1 MARLNEPLVPTD
13 NIETLRRR
21 FLRQNRDIARI
32 NSTQSLRIRSL
43 ENECARMLSENL
55 ELRGHILR
63 LETELQ
69 DSRAQRIADHALE
82 IKEKMEAQ
90 LVEWGAMLAGLGHE
104 PVPRSRSPRVAKKAR
119 TTSSLGRA
127 SCQWKRRDSIDLEAL
142 ALQEGRLPPI
152 WETKSYPRE
161 TLNREEILAICS
173 EAAETSDSP
182 DLGPPPVSRFVDED
196 SVKLELPTRQIADGI
211 EPPALA
217 DSATNPASRTYIP
230 SPAKKPELVTKEP
243 NVAKVEKASST
254 QDEKET
260 EPRVVKAA
268 PTAEPRAP
276 TETVKPSLKRKSRDD
291 EDRTNGQAALPPAEA
306 SASPEKSTVL
316 KDRTVNRP
324 IKEIRKDGRGKLK
337 NAGGG
342 SATQRKP
349 LGAKSSNENLGSPM
363 KGVKPSVVDEVAKAK
378 SDAKR
383 EEHAKSRTGTRKEK
397 AKEKETKPTPAV
409 IEIPA
414 PEPVIPERAPPVAAI
429 EIEMEPEPPA
439 PPQQQEPDG
448 PSAEPN
454 LSVPRSP
461 EPPAS
466 AATTAREEEVC
477 DTPPPLD
484 ISSRGE
490 TTRGSRRTRPAV
502 SYAEPNLRDKMRR
515 PTKQLLDAVAGEGK
529 SLQMRRVSSS
539 SSQSRQSEL
548 PTPASAS
555 STSSSAVRS
564 SERVVGSPR
573 LAAVWKNIPDASAA
587 AAATDNM
594 PPSPLARKTAGR
606 ASPPMGS
613 DLPTT
618 VVTDRRKRN
627 SSALAE
633 LGETTSS
640 NSKVAAPKIPTNRR
654 LEEIAAREAEVAR
667 MFDGPDDNDNDS
679 NSGSSSGSGSS
690 SPTGKASKV
699 PTSTSRIA
707 RSKRLSSMAAA
718 PEDSPEQQNEK
729 RAKSGTSAVV
739 RKRASTSMMAAP
751 PAKSRMGIDNDDGG
765 QDSSSV
771 DGDSGLT
778 ASSADSPGGARS
790 SARGERASSMR
801 RRSMML

>member
-1 MARLNEPLVPTD
+1 MARLNEPLVPPD

-104 PVPRSRSPRVAKKAR
+104 PIPRSRSPRVAKKAR
-119 TTSSLGRA
+119 TRSSLGRA

-196 SVKLELPTRQIADGI
+196 PVKLDLPTRQIADDI

-217 DSATNPASRTYIP
+217 DSVTNPVSRTYIP
-230 SPAKKPELVTKEP
+230 SPAKKAEPVAKEP
-243 NVAKVEKASST
+243 NVAKVEKVST
-254 QDEKET
+254 AQNEKET
-260 EPRVVKAA
+260 EPRIIRAA

-291 EDRTNGQAALPPAEA
+291 EDRTNDQATLPSAEPSAL
-306 SASPEKSTVL
+306 PEKSTVL

-342 SATQRKP
+342 STTQRKP
-349 LGAKSSNENLGSPM
+349 LGAKNSNENLGSPM
-363 KGVKPSVVDEVAKAK
+363 KGVKPSVVDEFAKAK

-383 EEHAKSRTGTRKEK
+383 EEHAKSRTETRKEK
-397 AKEKETKPTPAV
+397 AKEKETKPTPGV

-414 PEPVIPERAPPVAAI
+414 PEPVIAEQAPPVAAI
-429 EIEMEPEPPA
+429 EIEIKPEPPA
-439 PPQQQEPDG
+439 PPQQQELNG
-448 PSAEPN
+448 LSTEPN
-454 LSVPRSP
+454 LPVPRSP

-564 SERVVGSPR
+564 SGLVGGSPR
-573 LAAVWKNIPDASAA
+573 LAAVWKNIPDASV
-587 AAATDNM
+587 ATASDNM

-606 ASPPMGS
+606 ASPPRDS

-640 NSKVAAPKIPTNRR
+640 NGKVAAPKIPTNRR

-679 NSGSSSGSGSS
+679 TSGSGSGSS
-690 SPTGKASKV
+690 SPTGRTSKV
-699 PTSTSRIA
+699 STSASRIA
-707 RSKRLSSMAAA
+707 RSKRLSSIAAA
-718 PEDSPEQQNEK
+718 REDPPEQQNEK

-751 PAKSRMGIDNDDGG
+751 PAKSRIGVDNDDAG

-778 ASSADSPGGARS
+778 ASSADSPVGARS

>member
-104 PVPRSRSPRVAKKAR
+104 PITRSRSPRVAKKAR
-119 TTSSLGRA
+119 TRSSLGRA

-196 SVKLELPTRQIADGI
+196 PVKIDLPTREIADGI

-217 DSATNPASRTYIP
+217 DSATNPVSRTYIP
-230 SPAKKPELVTKEP
+230 PPAKEAEPLAKEP
-243 NVAKVEKASST
+243 NVAKVEKTSSA

-268 PTAEPRAP
+268 STAKPRAP

-291 EDRTNGQAALPPAEA
+291 EDRTNDQAALPSAEA

-316 KDRTVNRP
+316 KGRTVNRP

-363 KGVKPSVVDEVAKAK
+363 KGVKPSIVDDVAKAK

-383 EEHAKSRTGTRKEK
+383 EEHAKSRTETRKEK
-397 AKEKETKPTPAV
+397 AKEKEAKPAPAV

-414 PEPVIPERAPPVAAI
+414 PEPVIPEQASPVAAI
-429 EIEMEPEPPA
+429 EIEIEPEPPA
-439 PPQQQEPDG
+439 PPQQQEPHS
-448 PSAEPN
+448 PFAEPN
-454 LSVPRSP
+454 RSVSRSP
-461 EPPAS
+461 EPAAS

-529 SLQMRRVSSS
+529 SLQMRRASSS

-555 STSSSAVRS
+555 SSSSSAVRS
-564 SERVVGSPR
+564 SGPVVASPR
-573 LAAVWKNIPDASAA
+573 LAAVWKNIPDASA

-606 ASPPMGS
+606 ASPPRGS

-618 VVTDRRKRN
+618 VVTDRRKRS
-627 SSALAE
+627 SSALTE
-633 LGETTSS
+633 LVETTSS
-640 NSKVAAPKIPTNRR
+640 NSKMAAPKIPTNRR

-679 NSGSSSGSGSS
+679 NSSSGSGSGSS
-690 SPTGKASKV
+690 SPTGKTSKV

-718 PEDSPEQQNEK
+718 REDPPEQQNEK

-739 RKRASTSMMAAP
+739 RKRASTSMMAVP
-751 PAKSRMGIDNDDGG
+751 PAKSRMGIDNDDAG
-765 QDSSSV
+765 QDSSSL

-790 SARGERASSMR
+790 STRGEKASSMR

>member
-104 PVPRSRSPRVAKKAR
+104 PVPRSRSPRLAKKAR
-119 TTSSLGRA
+119 TRSSLGRA

-196 SVKLELPTRQIADGI
+196 PVKIDLPTRQIADEI

-217 DSATNPASRTYIP
+217 DSATNPVSRTHMP
-230 SPAKKPELVTKEP
+230 SPANNAEPVAIGP
-243 NVAKVEKASST
+243 NVAKVEKASSA
-254 QDEKET
+254 QEKKDT
-260 EPRVVKAA
+260 ELRVVKAA
-268 PTAEPRAP
+268 STAEPRAP

-291 EDRTNGQAALPPAEA
+291 EDRTNDQAALRSAEA
-306 SASPEKSTVL
+306 SASPEKSTIL

-342 SATQRKP
+342 STTQRKP
-349 LGAKSSNENLGSPM
+349 LGAKNSNENLGSPM
-363 KGVKPSVVDEVAKAK
+363 KGVKPSIVDEVAKAK

-383 EEHAKSRTGTRKEK
+383 EEHAKSRTETRKVK
-397 AKEKETKPTPAV
+397 AKEKETRPAPAV
-409 IEIPA
+409 IEVPA
-414 PEPVIPERAPPVAAI
+414 PEPVIPEQAPPVAAI
-429 EIEMEPEPPA
+429 EIEIEPEPPA

-448 PSAEPN
+448 PSTEPN
-454 LSVPRSP
+454 PSAPRSP
-461 EPPAS
+461 EPPPS

-555 STSSSAVRS
+555 SSSSAVRS
-564 SERVVGSPR
+564 SGPVVASPR

-587 AAATDNM
+587 EATDNM

-606 ASPPMGS
+606 TSPPRGS

-633 LGETTSS
+633 PLETTSS
-640 NSKVAAPKIPTNRR
+640 NGKVAAPKIPTNRR

-679 NSGSSSGSGSS
+679 NSGSGSGSS
-690 SPTGKASKV
+690 SPTGRTSKM

-707 RSKRLSSMAAA
+707 RSKRLSSVAAA
-718 PEDSPEQQNEK
+718 REDPPEQQNEK

-739 RKRASTSMMAAP
+739 RKRASTSMMAVP
-751 PAKSRMGIDNDDGG
+751 PAKSRMGVDNDDAG
-765 QDSSSV
+765 QDSSSL

>member
-119 TTSSLGRA
+119 TRSSLGRA

-196 SVKLELPTRQIADGI
+196 PVKIDLPTRQIADDI

-217 DSATNPASRTYIP
+217 NAATNPVSRTYIP
-230 SPAKKPELVTKEP
+230 SPAKKAEPVAIGP
-243 NVAKVEKASST
+243 NVAKVEKASSA
-254 QDEKET
+254 QDEKDT
-260 EPRVVKAA
+260 APRVVKAA
-268 PTAEPRAP
+268 STAEPRAP

-291 EDRTNGQAALPPAEA
+291 EDRSNDQAALQSAEA
-306 SASPEKSTVL
+306 SASPEKSAVL

-337 NAGGG
+337 NVGGG
-342 SATQRKP
+342 STTQRKP

-363 KGVKPSVVDEVAKAK
+363 KGVKPSIVDEVAKAK

-383 EEHAKSRTGTRKEK
+383 EEHAKSRTETRKVK
-397 AKEKETKPTPAV
+397 AKEKETRPAPAV
-409 IEIPA
+409 IEVPA
-414 PEPVIPERAPPVAAI
+414 PDPVIPEQAPPVAAI
-429 EIEMEPEPPA
+429 EIEIEPEPPA

-448 PSAEPN
+448 PSTEPN
-454 LSVPRSP
+454 PSVPRFP

-466 AATTAREEEVC
+466 AATTAREEVYG
-477 DTPPPLD
+477 TPPPLD

-555 STSSSAVRS
+555 SSSSSAVRPS
-564 SERVVGSPR
+564 GPVVVSPR

-587 AAATDNM
+587 EATDNM

-606 ASPPMGS
+606 ASPPRGS

-633 LGETTSS
+633 PVEATSS
-640 NSKVAAPKIPTNRR
+640 NGKVAAPKIPTNRR

-679 NSGSSSGSGSS
+679 NSGSGSGSGSS
-690 SPTGKASKV
+690 SPTGRTSKV

-707 RSKRLSSMAAA
+707 RSKRLSSVAAA
-718 PEDSPEQQNEK
+718 REDPSEQQNEK

-739 RKRASTSMMAAP
+739 RKRASTSMMAVP
-751 PAKSRMGIDNDDGG
+751 PAKSRMGIDNDDAG
-765 QDSSSV
+765 QDSSSL

>member
-104 PVPRSRSPRVAKKAR
+104 PIPRSRSPRVAKKAKTR
-119 TTSSLGRA
+119 SSLGRA

-196 SVKLELPTRQIADGI
+196 PVKINLPTRQIADDI

-217 DSATNPASRTYIP
+217 DSAMNPVSRTYIP
-230 SPAKKPELVTKEP
+230 SPAKKAEPVVKEP
-243 NVAKVEKASST
+243 NAAKTEKAWSA

-260 EPRVVKAA
+260 EAITDKAA
-268 PTAEPRAP
+268 STAEPRAP

-291 EDRTNGQAALPPAEA
+291 EDRTNAQAALPSAEA
-306 SASPEKSTVL
+306 SAPPEKSTVL
-316 KDRTVNRP
+316 RDRTVNRP

-383 EEHAKSRTGTRKEK
+383 EEHAKGRTETRKEK
-397 AKEKETKPTPAV
+397 AKEKETNPTAAV

-414 PEPVIPERAPPVAAI
+414 PEAVIPEQALPVAAI
-429 EIEMEPEPPA
+429 EIEIEPEPP
-439 PPQQQEPDG
+439 
-448 PSAEPN
+448 
-454 LSVPRSP
+454 
-461 EPPAS
+461 
-466 AATTAREEEVC
+466 AREEEVC

-529 SLQMRRVSSS
+529 GLQMRRVSSS
-539 SSQSRQSEL
+539 SSQSRQSEQ

-555 STSSSAVRS
+555 SSSSSAVRS
-564 SERVVGSPR
+564 SGRLVVSPR
-573 LAAVWKNIPDASAA
+573 LAAVWKNIPDASATPT
-587 AAATDNM
+587 TDNM
-594 PPSPLARKTAGR
+594 PPSPLAQKTAGR
-606 ASPPMGS
+606 ASPPRGS
-613 DLPTT
+613 NLPTT
-618 VVTDRRKRN
+618 VVTDRRKRS

-633 LGETTSS
+633 LVETTSN

-679 NSGSSSGSGSS
+679 NSGSGSGSGSS
-690 SPTGKASKV
+690 SPTGKTSRV
-699 PTSTSRIA
+699 PTSTSTSRIA
-707 RSKRLSSMAAA
+707 RSKRLSSIAAA
-718 PEDSPEQQNEK
+718 REDPPEQQNEK
-729 RAKSGTSAVV
+729 RAKSGTSAAV

-751 PAKSRMGIDNDDGG
+751 PAKSRMGIDNDDAG
-765 QDSSSV
+765 QDSSSL

-778 ASSADSPGGARS
+778 ASSGDSPGGARS